1 MGNTPPTAQPTTR
14 YGAAGPQGRHAAHRG
29 AVRPQHWLTAWVEQR
44 QEEQRAEEEAARE
57 RNDLF
62 AKVHPA
68 SIRARERI
76 YEAA

>member
-14 YGAAGPQGRHAAHRG
+14 YGAAAPRG